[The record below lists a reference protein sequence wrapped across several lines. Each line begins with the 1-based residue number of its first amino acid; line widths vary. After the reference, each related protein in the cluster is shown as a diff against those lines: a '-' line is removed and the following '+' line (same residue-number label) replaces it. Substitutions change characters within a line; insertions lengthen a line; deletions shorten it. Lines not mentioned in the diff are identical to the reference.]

1 MQVSP
6 KNIIF
11 LIELASLIFLIA
23 PVFLISYIV
32 LYNSRKRKHAEEK
45 ERIKQALEKE
55 LLKTQMEVQEQTLQ
69 NIAYNLHDN
78 IGQLLSLTAVTLGSI
93 NIDDRDRLPDK
104 IAAAESLTRRS
115 IKEVRQLSRVLQ
127 GQELLKKGLASAVE
141 FELEWVKISGR
152 YKIDFINSN
161 YIPLEGQHEKEMMM
175 FRLFQ
180 EILNNILRHA
190 NATEITIQL
199 TQKENLLS
207 LSIQDNGQGFDVD
220 EMLKKQKGMGL
231 HNIQK
236 RASMIEGNA
245 LFNSAPGKG
254 TVITIVIPYC

>member
-1 MQVSP
+1 M
-6 KNIIF
+6 
-11 LIELASLIFLIA
+11 
-23 PVFLISYIV
+23 
-32 LYNSRKRKHAEEK
+32 
-45 ERIKQALEKE
+45 
-55 LLKTQMEVQEQTLQ
+55 
-69 NIAYNLHDN
+69 
-78 IGQLLSLTAVTLGSI
+78 
-93 NIDDRDRLPDK
+93 
-104 IAAAESLTRRS
+104 
-115 IKEVRQLSRVLQ
+115 LQ